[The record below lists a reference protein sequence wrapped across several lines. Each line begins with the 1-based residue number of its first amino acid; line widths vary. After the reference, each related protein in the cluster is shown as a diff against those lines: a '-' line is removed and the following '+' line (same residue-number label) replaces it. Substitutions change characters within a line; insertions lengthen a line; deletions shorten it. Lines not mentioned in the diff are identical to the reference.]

1 MTMARTRRRTMARA
15 GRVSMARAEGESA
28 LGEERDIMFLSRQR
42 YGYFIDSSRM
52 KSELIII
59 KAKKRSFA
67 DENPNVDRSP
77 AVRGRRDDSL
87 LTITL
92 MRNGQPFVSTYG
104 REVDWNDA
112 SHINRLNKYRQQ
124 VFRYV

>member
-1 MTMARTRRRTMARA
+1 
-15 GRVSMARAEGESA
+15 
-28 LGEERDIMFLSRQR
+28 MFPSRQR
-42 YGYFIDSSRM
+42 YGYLIDFSKTM
-52 KSELIII
+52 SELINI
-59 KAKKRSFA
+59 KGKKRSFA

-104 REVDWNDA
+104 REVDWSDA

>member
-1 MTMARTRRRTMARA
+1 
-15 GRVSMARAEGESA
+15 
-28 LGEERDIMFLSRQR
+28 MFPSRQR
-42 YGYFIDSSRM
+42 YGYPIDFSKTM
-52 KSELIII
+52 SELINI
-59 KAKKRSFA
+59 KGKKRSFA

-104 REVDWNDA
+104 REVDWSDA